1 MRGARNIR
9 DRARVVERI
18 PAAGTRAG
26 RGRRTGHA
34 VRAYRVEGFGKDH
47 LEVVMEAEAVQ
58 EKRRREFSGDPDE
71 ILSVQEVSKLAGG
84 DSSGRVSR

>member
-1 MRGARNIR
+1 MRGARNIC
-9 DRARVVERI
+9 DCACGVERI

-26 RGRRTGHA
+26 CGRRTGHA
-34 VRAYRVEGFGKDH
+34 VRAYRVKRFGKAH

-71 ILSVQEVSKLAGG
+71 ILSVQEVSIILRIG
-84 DSSGRVSR
+84 DKVQ